1 MNLES
6 EIKATFEAPMLEPV
20 LEEQLFPLRLC
31 TPTFFCSCRG
41 FPARTSLLPYMMA
54 LKGISKIPPSSYSLL
69 AFQCFVF
76 YNCSLL
82 PFEFL
87 FSFLNQGNLNSQEG
101 KKFLD
106 FAPCKEKLQP
116 IPLLK
121 QVLLYL
127 GQGLKRR

>member
-20 LEEQLFPLRLC
+20 FEEQLFPLRLC

-41 FPARTSLLPYMMA
+41 FPASTSLLPYMMA
-54 LKGISKIPPSSYSLL
+54 LKGISKITPSSYFFL

-82 PFEFL
+82 PCEFL
-87 FSFLNQGNLNSQEG
+87 FSFLNQGNLNSQKE
-101 KKFLD
+101 KKNLD

-116 IPLLK
+116 VPLIK
-121 QVLLYL
+121 QVPLSL
-127 GQGLKRR
+127 GQGPKGR